1 MTTELEG
8 HRHRGRSRPGTARR
22 AWSRRVVLLAA
33 LVAIVVAAPADAV
46 GVLKVG
52 STGPRVAAI
61 QKWLGLSVDRVYGP
75 ATKRAVKRFQRRHGL
90 NADGIVG
97 PVTWS
102 ALKSAHA
109 RAARTHGTR
118 GGPRVA
124 TRGQY
129 VRILQSAL
137 GISVDGV
144 FGPNTQRAVKR
155 YQRGHGLTA
164 DGIVG
169 PATWSSLGYASIRVV
184 LKRAHLSGAGRS
196 GLPVSVL
203 RVIAAGNRIA
213 HKPYKFGGGH
223 GQWNDSGY
231 DCSGSVSYALHG
243 AGLLGRS
250 LTSGGFMS
258 WGAPGRGRW
267 VTIYANPGH
276 VYMVVNGRRFDT
288 TGRDE
293 SGSRWQW
300 RKRSSAGYT
309 VRHPPGL

>member
-1 MTTELEG
+1 MG
-8 HRHRGRSRPGTARR
+8 IHKRPARR
-22 AWSRRVVLLAA
+22 RGAVRLALLAA
-33 LVAIVVAAPADAV
+33 LVALVVAAPAHAG

-52 STGPRVAAI
+52 STGPRVAAV
-61 QKWLGLSVDRVYGP
+61 QKWLGLTVDRIYGP

-90 NADGIVG
+90 TADGIVG
-97 PVTWS
+97 PATWET
-102 ALKSAHA
+102 LKRAHA
-109 RAARTHGTR
+109 RSARSTGR
-118 GGPRVA
+118 GGGPKVQS
-124 TRGQY
+124 RGQY

-137 GISVDGV
+137 GIGVDGV
-144 FGPNTQRAVKR
+144 FGPATQRAVKR
-155 YQRGHGLTA
+155 FQRSHGLAA
-164 DGIVG
+164 DGVVG
-169 PATWSSLGYASIRVV
+169 PATWSALGYASVKVV
-184 LKRAHLSGAGRS
+184 LKRAHLRGG
-196 GLPVSVL
+196 GGGGMPISVR

-213 HKPYKFGGGH
+213 HKPYKYGGGH
-223 GQWNDSGY
+223 GQWNDTGY

-250 LTSGGFMS
+250 LTSGAFQS

-267 VTIYANPGH
+267 ITIYANPGH

-300 RKRSSAGYT
+300 RKRSSSGYT